1 MLMVRGQTGEVN
13 QKVDGGQD
21 TNPNGKCI
29 IVLLILLTISTQ
41 LIKYLLATLT
51 GTVDG
56 GWMGGV
62 DGGMASRGSGKFEV
76 CGGS

>member
-1 MLMVRGQTGEVN
+1 MHY
-13 QKVDGGQD
+13 
-21 TNPNGKCI
+21 CI
-29 IVLLILLTISTQ
+29 VYFINNFHATDQYFLV
-41 LIKYLLATLT
+41 TLT

-62 DGGMASRGSGKFEV
+62 DGGVASGGSGGSGKFVV